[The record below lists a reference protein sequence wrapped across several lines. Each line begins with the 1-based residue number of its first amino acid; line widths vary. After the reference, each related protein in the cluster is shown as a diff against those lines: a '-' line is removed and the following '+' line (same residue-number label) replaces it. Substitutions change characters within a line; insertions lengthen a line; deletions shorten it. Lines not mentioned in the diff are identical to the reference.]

1 MKRRSAGKKKLPIG
15 IESFEEI
22 RTEGFYYVDKTGMI
36 RELLENWGKVNLFTR
51 PRRFGKS
58 LNMDMLKTFF
68 EVGNNHRKELF
79 EGMEI
84 AEETE
89 LCETYM
95 GKFPV
100 VSVSLKSVN
109 GSDYAMARELLCSV
123 IGMEAMRFQ
132 YLLESDCLTDREK
145 QQYEQLVTIDR
156 TGRTGFVMS
165 DAALTGSL
173 KTLSFLL
180 EKHYGKKVII
190 LIDEY
195 DVPLAKASENGYY
208 EQMVMVIRNM
218 FEQAVKTNGSLQ
230 FAVMTGCL
238 RVAKES
244 IFTGLNNLK
253 IFPITDPRFAEKFG
267 FTDEE
272 VRALLEYYGL
282 LERYDTVKEWYDGY
296 CFGDQRVY
304 CPWDVICYCSKLR
317 ADPDADPENFWSNT
331 SGNEVIR
338 RFIEKTGKGM
348 TKGELENLIAGET
361 VVKEIHQELTY
372 NRLYDS
378 IDHLWSV
385 LFVTGYLTQRGKV
398 EGDLYHLAIPNRE
411 IRQIYTRQIMTM
423 FKEDVKRDGE
433 ALQAFC
439 EALKNGDADGVER
452 QFSAYLGRTVSIRD
466 TFVRKDT
473 KENFYHG
480 ILLGILG
487 FKDGWYVRSDRQ
499 SGDGYSDI
507 QIRIDEENTGIVI
520 EVKYAQQGELEA
532 ECQNALEQI
541 RTKGYTEKLYEE
553 GMESVLQ
560 YGIACFRNRCRA
572 AVERCQGAEG

>member
-1 MKRRSAGKKKLPIG
+1 M
-15 IESFEEI
+15 
-22 RTEGFYYVDKTGMI
+22 
-36 RELLENWGKVNLFTR
+36 
-51 PRRFGKS
+51 
-58 LNMDMLKTFF
+58 
-68 EVGNNHRKELF
+68 
-79 EGMEI
+79 
-84 AEETE
+84 
-89 LCETYM
+89 
-95 GKFPV
+95 
-100 VSVSLKSVN
+100 
-109 GSDYAMARELLCSV
+109 
-123 IGMEAMRFQ
+123 
-132 YLLESDCLTDREK
+132 
-145 QQYEQLVTIDR
+145 
-156 TGRTGFVMS
+156 
-165 DAALTGSL
+165 
-173 KTLSFLL
+173 
-180 EKHYGKKVII
+180 
-190 LIDEY
+190 
-195 DVPLAKASENGYY
+195 
-208 EQMVMVIRNM
+208 
-218 FEQAVKTNGSLQ
+218 
-230 FAVMTGCL
+230 
-238 RVAKES
+238 
-244 IFTGLNNLK
+244 
-253 IFPITDPRFAEKFG
+253 
-267 FTDEE
+267 
-272 VRALLEYYGL
+272 
-282 LERYDTVKEWYDGY
+282 
-296 CFGDQRVY
+296 
-304 CPWDVICYCSKLR
+304 
-317 ADPDADPENFWSNT
+317 
-331 SGNEVIR
+331 IR

-520 EVKYAQQGELEA
+520 EVNTRSRESWR
-532 ECQNALEQI
+532 QNAKMRWSRSVRKDI
-541 RTKGYTEKLYEE
+541 RRSSMKRGWKAFCSTGSHVSETGAGLRWNGARVQRGKRDG
-553 GMESVLQ
+553 GHFSSGRPME
-560 YGIACFRNRCRA
+560 RA
-572 AVERCQGAEG
+572 